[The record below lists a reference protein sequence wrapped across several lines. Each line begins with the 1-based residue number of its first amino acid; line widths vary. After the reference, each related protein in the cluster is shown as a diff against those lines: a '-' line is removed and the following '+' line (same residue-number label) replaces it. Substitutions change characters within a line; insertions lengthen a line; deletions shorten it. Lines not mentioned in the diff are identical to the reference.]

1 MTDLNIERQAINIV
15 RGLAMDGPNAARSG
29 HQGTAMAL
37 APIAHV
43 LWTRRMRYDS
53 SAPEWP
59 DRDRFVLS
67 AGHASILQYSMLH
80 LTGYGISLDD
90 LRAFRQWGSLT
101 PGHPEV
107 HHTPGIEV
115 TTGPLG
121 QGLANAVG
129 MAMAEAANRERFGAD
144 VCDHRVWCIA
154 GDGCLS
160 EGVSHEAASLAGHLR
175 LGRLTVI
182 YDDNHVTI
190 DGPTELA
197 LTDDAIAR
205 FTAYGWHVV
214 DAGDVGDDLDA
225 IDAALGAAEAVD
237 DRPSL
242 VVLRTHIGAPSPTLT
257 DAPSAHGLA
266 FGAAEITATKAVMGI
281 PDEPFFVSDDVA
293 ALYRAAGARGGA
305 ARTAWETALP
315 VALGERAA
323 EWNAALSNRP
333 LAGWTAALP
342 TFEVGTS
349 VATRSA
355 LAKAL
360 TAAVPGVPGLTA
372 GSADLTSNTGT
383 QLGGAS
389 PFTPDDATGR
399 QIHFGVREHAMGA
412 VMNGLALHGG
422 VLPVGGTFLVFS
434 DYMRPAVRLAALMQ
448 TDVIYAWS
456 HDSVGVGE
464 DGPTHQPV
472 EHVAALRAIPGLDV
486 LRPADANETVYA
498 LEAAVETAGPAALI
512 LTRQNVPVLEGTS
525 REGVRR
531 GGYILR
537 DVVDPTLTLVAT
549 GSEVA
554 VALAASELLA
564 AEGHAARVVS
574 LPSWSRFAT
583 LGRDERDA
591 VIDPGLPSVGVE
603 AQVTF
608 GWHRWVDDVVGIDR
622 FGASA
627 PGDVVMER
635 LGITPEAVADRAR
648 RLLGN
653 R

>member
-1 MTDLNIERQAINIV
+1 M
-15 RGLAMDGPNAARSG
+15 
-29 HQGTAMAL
+29 
-37 APIAHV
+37 
-43 LWTRRMRYDS
+43 
-53 SAPEWP
+53 
-59 DRDRFVLS
+59 
-67 AGHASILQYSMLH
+67 
-80 LTGYGISLDD
+80 
-90 LRAFRQWGSLT
+90 
-101 PGHPEV
+101 
-107 HHTPGIEV
+107 
-115 TTGPLG
+115 
-121 QGLANAVG
+121 
-129 MAMAEAANRERFGAD
+129 
-144 VCDHRVWCIA
+144 
-154 GDGCLS
+154 
-160 EGVSHEAASLAGHLR
+160 
-175 LGRLTVI
+175 
-182 YDDNHVTI
+182 
-190 DGPTELA
+190 
-197 LTDDAIAR
+197 
-205 FTAYGWHVV
+205 
-214 DAGDVGDDLDA
+214 
-225 IDAALGAAEAVD
+225 
-237 DRPSL
+237 
-242 VVLRTHIGAPSPTLT
+242 
-257 DAPSAHGLA
+257 
-266 FGAAEITATKAVMGI
+266 
-281 PDEPFFVSDDVA
+281 
-293 ALYRAAGARGGA
+293 
-305 ARTAWETALP
+305 
-315 VALGERAA
+315 
-323 EWNAALSNRP
+323 
-333 LAGWTAALP
+333 
-342 TFEVGTS
+342 
-349 VATRSA
+349 
-355 LAKAL
+355 AKAL

-537 DVVDPTLTLVAT
+537 DVVDPALTLVAT